1 MKKWCND
8 QKIQWRCIGGESK
21 NHIDDCHGNTLNVL
35 NLVLRINS
43 TGYYSFSQGIDVTET
58 LFTTGSIESN
68 ILERLHLFLNNPFLT
83 LAPKIVQAFLKNY
96 PQKLFRNCLVDLSTS
111 IA

>member
-43 TGYYSFSQGIDVTET
+43 TGYYSFSQGIDVTEYFIYHRLNRKQYFRAIT
-58 LFTTGSIESN
+58 PFFKQSIFDPRPENCSSFSKK
-68 ILERLHLFLNNPFLT
+68 LP
-83 LAPKIVQAFLKNY
+83 PKIV
-96 PQKLFRNCLVDLSTS
+96 
-111 IA
+111 